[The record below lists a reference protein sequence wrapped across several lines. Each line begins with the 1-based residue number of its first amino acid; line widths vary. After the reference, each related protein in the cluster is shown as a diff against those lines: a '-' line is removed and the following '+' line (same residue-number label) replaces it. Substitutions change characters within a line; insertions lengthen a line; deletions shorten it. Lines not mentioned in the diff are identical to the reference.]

1 VVWLPA
7 AAMLAFAA
15 VAEGL
20 ALTRLKQTAEV

>member
-7 AAMLAFAA
+7 AATLAFAA
-15 VAEGL
+15 VAGAL